1 MKQTFLLAWAF
12 ATAASMS
19 IAASIYFAATY
30 PCESHPDARLRE
42 YYPATVVDKK
52 QASNCSSRRCDDVNY
67 LTMQLS
73 DNSYK
78 EVIVTS
84 EAFKSAYIGGVMS
97 FDRSVTDPICINH
110 DQKFRVAASVAA
122 ICLFAAFIGFIA
134 RMIW

>member
-1 MKQTFLLAWAF
+1 MKKTLLLAWAF
-12 ATAASMS
+12 ATAAS

-52 QASNCSSRRCDDVNY
+52 QASNCSGRRCEDVNY

-78 EVIVTS
+78 QVLVTS
-84 EAFKSAYIGGVMS
+84 EAFKSAYIGGAMS
-97 FDRSVTDPICINH
+97 FDRGVTDPVCISH
-110 DQKFRVAASVAA
+110 DQKFRIAASVAV
-122 ICLFAAFIGFIA
+122 ICLFAAFVGFITWV
-134 RMIW
+134 IW